1 MASSKS
7 AADGPSRSTV
17 NELAF
22 VLRLVTPTAPGIDGG
37 LNSALGSADRVMQHP
52 NFGPLSF
59 LKRVPPLPSLYH
71 GFATPFRCIER
82 VRLVFEVPHE
92 GPLHAFAFL
101 SARTLTR
108 GWTTMF
114 RPHLSAFVGEAN
126 VRLTVNNHAPMPP
139 FDEAALR
146 LDAARFPHASDDG
159 AMTLVVSD
167 RRSPGVLY
175 IAQWNVE
182 GFQTVDVRQSRDGT
196 FPEFWTAPVTRDD
209 VD

>member
-7 AADGPSRSTV
+7 AADGQPRV
-17 NELAF
+17 NSLAF
-22 VLRLVTPTAPGIDGG
+22 VLRLVTPGAPSIDAGV
-37 LNSALGSADRVMQHP
+37 SSVVGSADRVLHHP

-59 LKRVPPLPSLYH
+59 VKRASPLPSVYH
-71 GFATPFRCIER
+71 GFSTPFRCIER
-82 VRLVFEVPHE
+82 LRLLFEVPGE

-108 GWTTMF
+108 GWTVMF
-114 RPHLSAFVGEAN
+114 RPHLGAFVSEAN

-139 FDEAALR
+139 FEESALS
-146 LDAARFPHASDDG
+146 LNAARFPYASDEG
-159 AMTLVVSD
+159 AMTLLVSD

-182 GFQTVDVRQSRDGT
+182 GFQSVDVRQARDGNV
-196 FPEFWTAPVTRDD
+196 PELWTAPVTRDD